1 MGHSPSLQDTINKSE
16 DAKKAVQQAV
26 ANAVTALK
34 NDKVAAETYINS
46 NSKGIVKVV
55 SEIFASYSKFSDE
68 YNLKGVD
75 ASVDAIT
82 KTATDYFGQAH
93 KDDKD
98 IIPFVED
105 LGGLVKTTL
114 ALAATSSS
122 TSTSVSYVFN
132 QFRSGLDNYATYY
145 ACNSMTVSA
154 QNVWGNKDI
163 IVVANAYILA
173 QVQPDPEIERVE
185 SLQNALDDLEKAE
198 NRYNDAL
205 ANVTSE
211 AQFESLSFYK
221 DIIEQLKANVQSLMK
236 QAIANRLKGE
246 T

>member
-1 MGHSPSLQDTINKSE
+1 
-16 DAKKAVQQAV
+16 
-26 ANAVTALK
+26 
-34 NDKVAAETYINS
+34 
-46 NSKGIVKVV
+46 
-55 SEIFASYSKFSDE
+55 
-68 YNLKGVD
+68 
-75 ASVDAIT
+75 
-82 KTATDYFGQAH
+82 
-93 KDDKD
+93 
-98 IIPFVED
+98 
-105 LGGLVKTTL
+105 
-114 ALAATSSS
+114 
-122 TSTSVSYVFN
+122 
-132 QFRSGLDNYATYY
+132 
-145 ACNSMTVSA
+145 
-154 QNVWGNKDI
+154 
-163 IVVANAYILA
+163 LA

>member
-82 KTATDYFGQAH
+82 KTATDYNIFIVLIFSH
-93 KDDKD
+93 WNCK
-98 IIPFVED
+98 IIIAFCGMP
-105 LGGLVKTTL
+105 LLKPYC
-114 ALAATSSS
+114 SS
-122 TSTSVSYVFN
+122 V
-132 QFRSGLDNYATYY
+132 GH
-145 ACNSMTVSA
+145 
-154 QNVWGNKDI
+154 
-163 IVVANAYILA
+163 
-173 QVQPDPEIERVE
+173 
-185 SLQNALDDLEKAE
+185 
-198 NRYNDAL
+198 
-205 ANVTSE
+205 
-211 AQFESLSFYK
+211 
-221 DIIEQLKANVQSLMK
+221 
-236 QAIANRLKGE
+236 
-246 T
+246 

>member
-1 MGHSPSLQDTINKSE
+1 
-16 DAKKAVQQAV
+16 
-26 ANAVTALK
+26 
-34 NDKVAAETYINS
+34 
-46 NSKGIVKVV
+46 
-55 SEIFASYSKFSDE
+55 
-68 YNLKGVD
+68 
-75 ASVDAIT
+75 
-82 KTATDYFGQAH
+82 
-93 KDDKD
+93 
-98 IIPFVED
+98 
-105 LGGLVKTTL
+105 
-114 ALAATSSS
+114 
-122 TSTSVSYVFN
+122 
-132 QFRSGLDNYATYY
+132 
-145 ACNSMTVSA
+145 MTVSA

>member
-1 MGHSPSLQDTINKSE
+1 ME
-16 DAKKAVQQAV
+16 
-26 ANAVTALK
+26 
-34 NDKVAAETYINS
+34 
-46 NSKGIVKVV
+46 
-55 SEIFASYSKFSDE
+55 
-68 YNLKGVD
+68 
-75 ASVDAIT
+75 
-82 KTATDYFGQAH
+82 
-93 KDDKD
+93 
-98 IIPFVED
+98 
-105 LGGLVKTTL
+105 
-114 ALAATSSS
+114 
-122 TSTSVSYVFN
+122 
-132 QFRSGLDNYATYY
+132 RS
-145 ACNSMTVSA
+145 
-154 QNVWGNKDI
+154 KDI